1 MVYFGLVLYKQ
12 TGNKF
17 IVKEKV
23 LGFILCHVIVVLIYV
38 LTLPGSTTSVL
49 RAERTLVWPLGTKI
63 MGETQV
69 SAALNCG
76 TSPDGRFASKVA
88 VSNSAATAANL
99 FCFLVGFY
107 LGL

>member
-1 MVYFGLVLYKQ
+1 MVYFGLVLLILKYSKQ
-12 TGNKF
+12 DKF

-23 LGFILCHVIVVLIYV
+23 LGFILCHYM
-38 LTLPGSTTSVL
+38 LTLSGSTTSIL
-49 RAERTLVWPLGTKI
+49 RAERTPVRPLGTATNI

-76 TSPDGRFASKVA
+76 TSPNGRFASKVA